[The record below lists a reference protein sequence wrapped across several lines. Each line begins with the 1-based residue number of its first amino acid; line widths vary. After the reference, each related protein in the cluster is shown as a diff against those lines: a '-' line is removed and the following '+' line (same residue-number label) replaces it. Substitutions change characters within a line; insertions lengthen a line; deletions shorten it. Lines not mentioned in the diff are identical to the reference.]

1 MAYRLAG
8 IERNVVINWIEDA
21 LNADRQ
27 ITWLTVESI
36 RGKGQSA
43 STTQRGTYDSV
54 TLEQCPSAEF
64 ILDDVLDTYAH
75 FGTRLQLRAVFQN
88 EEGEDDWEHTI
99 TKRLNLI
106 SEPVGTR
113 TGSSG
118 PDAATERLSQSLAQG
133 FDTLVARN
141 EEAQSRTLDVLQN
154 NGATVEKYMER
165 MLELQ
170 AEGANLATSQAIA
183 ISDISAQK
191 ELAEFKIELL
201 LQEQENSLG
210 QILMESMPLILNSPL
225 MANLADLIA
234 AFAKSVSTDNPGP
247 EALAPGPDP
256 SSPAS
261 AAEGAAQAAAAESP
275 A

>member
-1 MAYRLAG
+1 MTYRLAG

-21 LNADRQ
+21 LNADKPLS
-27 ITWLTVESI
+27 WLTVESI

-43 STTQRGTYDSV
+43 TTTQRGTYDSV

-88 EEGEDDWEHTI
+88 EAGEDDWEHTL

-141 EEAQSRTLDVLQN
+141 EEAQARTLDVLQN
-154 NGATVEKYMER
+154 NGATVERYMER
-165 MLELQ
+165 MLTLQ
-170 AEGANLATSQAIA
+170 AEGANVATSQAIA
-183 ISDISAQK
+183 ISDIQAQK

-201 LQEQENSLG
+201 LQDQENSLG
-210 QILMESMPLILNSPL
+210 QILMESMPAILNSPL
-225 MANLADLIA
+225 IANLADLIS
-234 AFAKSVSTDNPGP
+234 AFAKSVSKGAP
-247 EALAPGPDP
+247 ALESAEG
-256 SSPAS
+256 SPPP
-261 AAEGAAQAAAAESP
+261 AEGAEPAAAEESQAPP